1 MKTFLTILMAC
12 ISLTTMAQS
21 SENAQRKRN
30 FNLTDNGIAAREFDV
45 VSYFKGKPAK
55 GTDKFEEYYKGITY
69 YFVNQENLDEFKKSP
84 AKYEPAYGGWDA
96 YSIGVDGQRVK
107 VDPSTYKI
115 VDGRLYLFHNF
126 NGKNHLVAWN
136 KNEAKLKAT
145 ADKNWIKKM
154 H

>member
-1 MKTFLTILMAC
+1 MKTFLTIM
-12 ISLTTMAQS
+12 LTLIGLTVMAQ

-55 GTDKFEEYYKGITY
+55 GNENFEYDYKGITY
-69 YFVNQENLDEFKKSP
+69 YFVNQENLEEFKKTP
-84 AKYEPAYGGWDA
+84 GKYEPAYGGWDA
-96 YSIGVDGQRVK
+96 YSMGVDGQRIK

-126 NGKNHLVAWN
+126 NGKNYLLAWN
-136 KNEAKLKAT
+136 KNEKKLKAT
-145 ADKNWIKKM
+145 ADQNWIKKIR
-154 H
+154 